1 MIWSGR
7 LTGDDFPARAQISLW
22 ANAAFDARQVDRDG
36 TMRPMDMRKLAAVA
50 GALAVC
56 VASGAVCAWLATPLP
71 WMIGPLAGMAI
82 VQFGGASLAAPR
94 YGKEAGQLV
103 IGMALGLYFTPA
115 VARELLAHA
124 PALLVAATGVFLVG
138 IVASL
143 FLERAARV
151 DHATAFFASAI
162 GGAQEMVNLAE
173 RHAALVDRVALA
185 HSLRLLVVV
194 TTVPVAI
201 TFLGQTGSD
210 DYRPVAVPFDA
221 GRLALLATIAAAAAL
236 AWRRLRLA
244 NPFMMGPLLAVIG
257 LTVAD
262 VTFSSIPSW
271 LTNAAQVLLACS
283 LGARFQQSFLREAP
297 RFVAAVLG
305 SVALVLVLTTL
316 LALAIAWTVG
326 ALPAT
331 ILLACAP
338 GGIAEMA
345 ITAKVLRVGVAFVTA
360 AHVLRFVIVML
371 FTEPAFRYF
380 QRRRAG
386 S

>member
-1 MIWSGR
+1 MPHMLSK
-7 LTGDDFPARAQISLW
+7 
-22 ANAAFDARQVDRDG
+22 
-36 TMRPMDMRKLAAVA
+36 KLAAVA

-56 VASGAVCAWLATPLP
+56 VLGGALCAWLRTPLP

-82 VQFGGASLAAPR
+82 FQFGGASLEAPPF
-94 YGKEAGQLV
+94 GKEAGQLT
-103 IGMALGLYFTPA
+103 IGMALGLYFTPT
-115 VARELLAHA
+115 VARELLAHG
-124 PALLVAATGVFLVG
+124 PALLLAATGVFLIG
-138 IVASL
+138 VATSH
-143 FLERAARV
+143 FLERTARV
-151 DHATAFFASAI
+151 DHATAFFSSAI

-194 TTVPVAI
+194 TSVPVAI
-201 TFLGQTGSD
+201 TLLGQAGTD

-221 GRLALLATIAAAAAL
+221 GKLAALTAIALAAAF
-236 AWRRLRLA
+236 AWRRIRLP
-244 NPFMMGPLLAVIG
+244 NPFMMGPLLAVIA
-257 LTVAD
+257 LTIANV
-262 VTFSSIPSW
+262 VFSSIPSW

-297 RFVAAVLG
+297 RFMAAVLA
-305 SVALVLVLTTL
+305 SMVLMLVLATL
-316 LALAIAWTVG
+316 LALGLAWSMDL
-326 ALPAT
+326 LPAT
-331 ILLACAP
+331 LLLACAP

-380 QRRRAG
+380 KRRRAG